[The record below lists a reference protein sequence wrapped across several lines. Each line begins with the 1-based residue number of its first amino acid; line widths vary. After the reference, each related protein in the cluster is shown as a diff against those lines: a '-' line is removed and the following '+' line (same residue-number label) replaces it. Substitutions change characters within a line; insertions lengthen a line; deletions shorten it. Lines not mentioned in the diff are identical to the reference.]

1 MISGRPRLMGRLWNS
16 WSILHAFTFLFLSLH
31 HSSGCYA
38 RMWRMMSEDSEEVAE
53 VVHLPSS
60 FFLLRRQLQTGTYCL
75 AKSDADA
82 TELQK
87 ALDWACGKGTGQ
99 GNVDCSPL
107 QSGGSCYNPDTVVAH
122 ASYAFN
128 AYYVAQ
134 NGAVGSCDFSGLA
147 QPSSSNPYTSTTC
160 VFATLTGGG
169 GSSGSNGTS
178 TSPPPPFSSTPP
190 SNNTGSIFSPP
201 TTGGNDTTN
210 GSTNGAP
217 YVYLTLPWLYA
228 LCGGILVIALFS
240 KQ

>member
-16 WSILHAFTFLFLSLH
+16 WSILHGFTFLFLCLH

-38 RMWRMMSEDSEEVAE
+38 RMWRMMSEDSAEVAE
-53 VVHLPSS
+53 VVHVPSS
-60 FFLLRRQLQTGTYCL
+60 FFLLRRQLQTGLYCV
-75 AKSDADA
+75 AKQNADA
-82 TELQK
+82 TALQT
-87 ALDWACGKGTGQ
+87 ALDWACGSGTGQ

-134 NGAVGSCDFSGLA
+134 NGAPGSCDFNGLA
-147 QPSSSNPYTSTTC
+147 TTSSTSPSTSTTC
-160 VFATLTGGG
+160 VFTPVTG

-178 TSPPPPFSSTPP
+178 SPPPPFSSTPP

-201 TTGGNDTTN
+201 TTGGNDTTM

-217 YVYLTLPWLYA
+217 LAYLTLPWLYA
-228 LCGGILVIALFS
+228 LCGGFLVIALFS